1 MGPGQVYNRN
11 LDDLLGD
18 VFAGVINTIDP
29 FYTKENKSELK
40 CLVVNVPVKDGIVLI
55 DDTVALETNKVGV
68 SLAGFVNLNTEK
80 IDLACPT
87 HGKKRLGHRC
97 RPVSDIVR
105 IRGTLSK
112 PQTEIDPVGVAKTTV
127 LRGIDVATF
136 GLTALYRGQTSKLS
150 ADQMCAEALRTEN
163 TDIDRK
169 RQKQIIFGIH

>member
-1 MGPGQVYNRN
+1 VYNRN

-29 FYTKENKSELK
+29 FHTKENKSELK
-40 CLVVNVPVKDGIVLI
+40 CLVINVPVNDGIVLI

-80 IDLACPT
+80 IDLLARPMAKE
-87 HGKKRLGHRC
+87 GLGIGADLL
-97 RPVSDIVR
+97 SDLVR

-136 GLTALYRGQTSKLS
+136 GMTALYRGQASKLS
-150 ADQMCAEALRTEN
+150 ADQMCAEALGPRTPTSTEKDQN
-163 TDIDRK
+163 R
-169 RQKQIIFGIH
+169 